1 VYEVAKRTFDLIVA
15 ALAVVL
21 LAPLMLVIA
30 ALIKL
35 TSPGDVLYRGVRTGR
50 YGRPFRILKFR
61 TMVPDA
67 ERAGTTTVLGDPR
80 VTRVGRWLRRVKLD
94 ELPQLFNVLR
104 GEMSLVGPR
113 PEVAEHTDVYDT
125 EERTILDVRPGITDF
140 ASIELVRLDEV
151 LGVDNP
157 HEVYVTRVRHLKN
170 QMRLRYVRERS
181 FMTDMRIIARTV
193 RAVAS
198 KVRD

>member
-1 VYEVAKRTFDLIVA
+1 MYEVAKRLFDLVIA

-21 LAPLMLVIA
+21 LSPLMLAIA
-30 ALIKL
+30 ALIKF
-35 TSPGDVLYRGVRTGR
+35 TSPGDVLYRGERTGR

-67 ERAGTTTVLGDPR
+67 ERAGTTTVLADPR
-80 VTRVGRWLRRVKLD
+80 ITGVGRWLRRVKLD

-113 PEVAEHTDVYDT
+113 PEVAEHTDVYDA

-157 HEVYVTRVRHLKN
+157 HEVYVTRVRHFKN
-170 QMRLRYVRERS
+170 QLRLRYVRERS